1 MSVSVLILAHNEE
14 KNLPGCLGAV
24 QWCAD
29 VVVIDDF
36 STDRTVEVA
45 RSFGARVVHRAFDD
59 FASQRNFA
67 LDNLTFR
74 HEWVLHLDADEVV
87 TPELRG
93 EIETTLPGSTYD
105 AFRVPSK
112 LIFEGKWLKHAATY
126 PTYQVRLGRKPALR
140 FIQVGH
146 GQREQLDPERI
157 GTLREPYLHF
167 PFSKG
172 LEEWFEKHDR
182 YSTEDAKEALA
193 RRKSERIPLRQLF
206 SGDVTQRRR
215 ALKDL
220 SVWLPMR
227 PTLRFLYL
235 LVLRR
240 GFLDGWPGFV
250 YCRLMAAY
258 ERMIVQK
265 MRKFESGG
273 ATPQVE
279 RAEDTRDSSG
289 GSCGQ

>member
-14 KNLPGCLGAV
+14 KNLPRCLGAV
-24 QWCAD
+24 RWCAD

-36 STDRTVEVA
+36 STDRTMEVA
-45 RSFGARVVHRAFDD
+45 GSFGARVVQRAFDD

-93 EIETTLPGSTYD
+93 EIEATLPGSAYD

-112 LIFEGKWLKHAATY
+112 MIFEGKWLKHAATY

-146 GQREQLDPERI
+146 GQREQLDSERI

-182 YSTEDAKEALA
+182 YSTEDAKEGLA
-193 RRKSERIPLRQLF
+193 RRRSGRISLRPLF
-206 SGDVTQRRR
+206 SRDATHRRR

-235 LVLRR
+235 LVLRK
-240 GFLDGWPGFV
+240 GFLDGRPGLI
-250 YCRLMAAY
+250 YCHLMARY
-258 ERMIVQK
+258 ERVIVQK
-265 MRKFESGG
+265 MRRFES
-273 ATPQVE
+273 AEVTPPPG
-279 RAEDTRDSSG
+279 RAAKAQRVRRQPPG
-289 GSCGQ
+289 N

>member
-14 KNLPGCLGAV
+14 KNLPRCLGAV
-24 QWCAD
+24 RWCAD

-36 STDRTVEVA
+36 STDRTVEMA
-45 RSFGARVVHRAFDD
+45 RSFGARVVQRAFDD
-59 FASQRNFA
+59 FASQRNFG
-67 LDNLTFR
+67 LDNVTFR

-93 EIETTLPGSTYD
+93 EIEVTLPGSAYD

-112 LIFEGKWLKHAATY
+112 MIFEEKWLKHAATY

-146 GQREQLDPERI
+146 GQREQLDSERI
-157 GTLREPYLHF
+157 GTLCEPYLHF

-172 LEEWFEKHDR
+172 LAEWFEKHGR
-182 YSTEDAKEALA
+182 YSTEEAKEDLA
-193 RRKSERIPLRQLF
+193 RRKSGRIALRPLF
-206 SGDVTQRRR
+206 GGDATHKRR

-235 LVLRR
+235 LVLCR
-240 GFLDGWPGFV
+240 GFLDGRPGFV

-265 MRKFESGG
+265 MRELERGG
-273 ATPQVE
+273 VAPPPG
-279 RAEDTRDSSG
+279 RAARAQDVRHQPPG
-289 GSCGQ
+289 R